1 MYSILPIMSMYTRS
15 VTLFDGFIVPEQCS
29 CIFSLMFKS
38 FPYCLQMSGSGEQ
51 EERILNLQN
60 DLKTSIV
67 VSGDGKTLETDISLI
82 FISIKLIVQFGK
94 IQCFKNRMI
103 H

>member
-1 MYSILPIMSMYTRS
+1 MYSILPIMSIYTRS

-38 FPYCLQMSGSGEQ
+38 FLYCLQISGSGEQ

-82 FISIKLIVQFGK
+82 FISIKLVQFGK
-94 IQCFKNRMI
+94 IHCFKNRMI

>member
-1 MYSILPIMSMYTRS
+1 
-15 VTLFDGFIVPEQCS
+15 
-29 CIFSLMFKS
+29 
-38 FPYCLQMSGSGEQ
+38 MSGSGEQ

-82 FISIKLIVQFGK
+82 FISIKLVQFGK

>member
-1 MYSILPIMSMYTRS
+1 MYSILPIMSIYTRS

-38 FPYCLQMSGSGEQ
+38 FLYCLQMSGSGEQ

-67 VSGDGKTLETDISLI
+67 VSGDGKTSLI
-82 FISIKLIVQFGK
+82 FISIKLVQFGK